1 MAAPAWYDDPI
12 TNPHSHD
19 DGVDI
24 GTPNDTP
31 LYFPGVGQVID
42 ASYHVYGGQVV
53 VHMPDGYDEYFIHM
67 NRIDVHP
74 GDWISAGEEVG
85 TSGGGVGDL
94 VLHNGHVQPAQAQS
108 WYEGHSDGYHS
119 EFGEFQDNSPSGSMS
134 QFNQGWGNKSRQ
146 RDPTGLIQS
155 LRSGLINLKLN
166 PGATPPDTGQ
176 IASSAI
182 SSAASSATTGVIDDA
197 VKAFGF
203 SSPQNALQRIG
214 VGVAGL
220 AVILVGLYVAGQP
233 EIQTVAGQAQKA
245 AGTAAKAALL

>member
-1 MAAPAWYDDPI
+1 MASQQQWYDDPI

-24 GTPNDTP
+24 GTPDNTP

-53 VHMPDGYDEYFIHM
+53 VHMPDGWDEYFIHM
-67 NRIDVHP
+67 NHVDVHP

-94 VLHNGHVQPAQAQS
+94 ILKNGHVQPATSQADYQN
-108 WYEGHSDGYHS
+108 HSSGYHT

-134 QFNQGWGNKSRQ
+134 QFNQGWGNHSRQ

-176 IASSAI
+176 IISSAA
-182 SSAASSATTGVIDDA
+182 SSAASSATTGVVNDV

-203 SSPQNALQRIG
+203 SSPQNALQRLG
-214 VGVAGL
+214 VGAAGL
-220 AVILVGLYVAGQP
+220 AVILAGLYVAGQP
-233 EIQTVAGQAQKA
+233 EIQQAVGQA
-245 AGTAAKAALL
+245 AKVAKVAAL